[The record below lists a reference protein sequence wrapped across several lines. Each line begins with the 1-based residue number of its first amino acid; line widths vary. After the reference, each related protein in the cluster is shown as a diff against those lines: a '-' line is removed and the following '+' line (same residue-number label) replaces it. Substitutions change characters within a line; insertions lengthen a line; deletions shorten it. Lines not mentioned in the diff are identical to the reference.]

1 VEVARFV
8 PFLAGDEEVFLEGDF
23 DFFFPLA
30 LFFGLGEAEEE
41 LDRVFE
47 FDLAL
52 GFGDALFFDL
62 LFDFAFGLGE
72 ADFEVEVFLVFVF
85 LAGDRER
92 DLDFAFSAFFFR
104 DGLVFER
111 PRLTGDLDLFLL
123 LLGVPRVPAFFE
135 FFVVRLGLLVVVRL
149 GDRDLSS
156 PPTSCFRCSLPS
168 SVSL

>member
-8 PFLAGDEEVFLEGDF
+8 AFLAGDDELFLDGDF

-41 LDRVFE
+41 LERVFE
-47 FDLAL
+47 FDLAF

-62 LFDFAFGLGE
+62 LFDLAFGLGE
-72 ADFEVEVFLVFVF
+72 ADLEVEVFLAFVF

-111 PRLTGDLDLFLL
+111 PRRTGDLDFLL
-123 LLGVPRVPAFFE
+123 LLGVPSVPAFFE
-135 FFVVRLGLLVVVRL
+135 FFVVRFGLLVVRL

-156 PPTSCFRCSLPS
+156 PPTSCFRCSFPS